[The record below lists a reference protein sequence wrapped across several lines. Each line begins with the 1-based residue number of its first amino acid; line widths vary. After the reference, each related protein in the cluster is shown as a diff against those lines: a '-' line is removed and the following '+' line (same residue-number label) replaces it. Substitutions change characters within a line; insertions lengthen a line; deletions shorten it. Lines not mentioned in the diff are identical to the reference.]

1 MKFYWIFKK
10 RWENRQQIHFRRKK
24 KENLNKKKNYLCDI
38 LFECRYHW
46 LVIQYFFLVCFQILL
61 FLWPFSFKRR
71 VHTKHKFAHPL
82 LTFPF
87 IPSECLK
94 KEKRLVF
101 VHRTW
106 NEKVL
111 KITILQSKR
120 RIFFKNPPQLCTSR
134 CMPIF
139 SLHSLMF
146 F

>member
-24 KENLNKKKNYLCDI
+24 KENLIKKK
-38 LFECRYHW
+38 LFVRYFIRMS
-46 LVIQYFFLVCFQILL
+46 LSLTSYTIFFLVCFQILL

-71 VHTKHKFAHPL
+71 VHTKHKFADPL

-87 IPSECLK
+87 IPPECLK
-94 KEKRLVF
+94 KEKRLIF

-120 RIFFKNPPQLCTSR
+120 RIFFLNPPQLCTSR